1 MKTRTLEVEQWLPL
15 PREEVFGFFADAG
28 NLDAITPPWL
38 HFRIETPLPIVMG
51 EGTLID
57 YRLKLH
63 GLPIRWRT
71 AITWWQPPFAFVD
84 EQLRGPYRKWV
95 HRHEFQERDGGT
107 LMRDRVDYAVPGW
120 ILEPVVHRLCVG
132 PDLQA
137 IFAYRQQR
145 IRELLLPAAA

>member
-1 MKTRTLEVEQWLPL
+1 MKTRTFEVEQWLPL

-38 HFRIETPLPIVMG
+38 HFQIETPLPLAMG

-71 AITWWQPPFAFVD
+71 AITLWQPPFAFVD

-95 HRHEFQERDGGT
+95 HRHEFEERDGGT

-120 ILEPVVHRLCVG
+120 ILEPVVHRLFVG
-132 PDLQA
+132 PDLKA